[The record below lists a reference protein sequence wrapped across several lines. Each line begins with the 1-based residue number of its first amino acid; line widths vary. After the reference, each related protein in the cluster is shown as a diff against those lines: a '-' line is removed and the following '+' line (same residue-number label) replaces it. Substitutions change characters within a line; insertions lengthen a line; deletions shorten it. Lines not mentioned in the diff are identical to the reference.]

1 MQKMDCFI
9 CLEKIK
15 SYKKSTLYCGCINN
29 YHKKC
34 LKQWITERLTCPICH
49 INLFYKYI
57 ELKRLTNKEE
67 CDTSLIWIDLIFE
80 KLIKQN
86 KIIYTDMTQAIIQG
100 YERERI
106 QTGELERLERLER
119 EEIEERQERIMDD
132 LMVEILPFNMQIQ
145 LTVYTSFLLSLFFY
159 YKYFYYY
166 NFVMI
171 YGVLFT
177 FLFYTFITTV

>member
-15 SYKKSTLYCGCINN
+15 SYKKSALYCGCINN

-49 INLFYKYI
+49 VNLFYKYI
-57 ELKRLTNKEE
+57 ELKRLSNKEE
-67 CDTSLIWIDLIFE
+67 KNTECDKSIIWIDIIFE

-100 YERERI
+100 YERE
-106 QTGELERLERLER
+106 ELERRER
-119 EEIEERQERIMDD
+119 EEREERIMDD
-132 LMVEILPFNMQIQ
+132 LMVELLPFNMQIQ
-145 LTVYTSFLLSLFFY
+145 LTVYTSFLLSLVFY
-159 YKYFYYY
+159 YRYLYYY

-171 YGVLFT
+171 YGIFFT